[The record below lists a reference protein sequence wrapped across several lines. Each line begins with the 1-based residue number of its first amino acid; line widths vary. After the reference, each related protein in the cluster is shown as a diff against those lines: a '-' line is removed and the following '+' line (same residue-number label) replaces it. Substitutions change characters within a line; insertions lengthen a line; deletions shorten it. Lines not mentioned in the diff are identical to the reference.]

1 MIGNWVDIFKR
12 TIGLGVDGD
21 AYQRVFVV
29 NSTEQSRRTV
39 VTETN
44 YEMEAID
51 GAIIANSV
59 NPITITLVDSAL
71 FTGKTITVKRN
82 GSFNVT
88 ILPAMGQLVDEQSSL
103 TIEEN
108 LTSYDLLSDG
118 SKWVII

>member
-1 MIGNWVDIFKR
+1 MIGNWVDIFKK

-44 YEMEAID
+44 YEMKAID
-51 GAIIANSV
+51 GAVIANST
-59 NPITITLVDSAL
+59 NPISITLVDTAL
-71 FTGKTITVKRN
+71 FTGKTITIKRN
-82 GSFNVT
+82 GAFNVT
-88 ILPAMGQLVDEQSSL
+88 IIPVIGQLIDGESQL
-103 TIEEN
+103 IIEEN

>member
-44 YEMEAID
+44 YETEAID
-51 GAIIANSV
+51 GAIIAKSV
-59 NPITITLVDSAL
+59 NPITITLIDASL
-71 FTGKTITVKRN
+71 FTGKAITVKRN
-82 GSFNVT
+82 GAFNVT
-88 ILPAMGQLVDEQSSL
+88 ILPIMGQLVDEQSSL
-103 TIEEN
+103 IIEEN

>member
-1 MIGNWVDIFKR
+1 MIGNWVDIFKK

-44 YEMEAID
+44 YEMETID
-51 GAIIANSV
+51 GAIIANST
-59 NPITITLVDSAL
+59 NPIAITLVDAAL
-71 FTGKTITVKRN
+71 FTGKAITVKRN
-82 GSFNVT
+82 GVFNVS
-88 ILPAMGQLVDEQSSL
+88 ILPVVGQLIDGENALV
-103 TIEEN
+103 IEEN

>member
-1 MIGNWVDIFKR
+1 MIGNWVDIFKK
-12 TIGLGVDGD
+12 TIGLSVDGD

-39 VTETN
+39 VTESN

-51 GAIIANSV
+51 GAIIANST
-59 NPITITLVDSAL
+59 NSITITLVDASL
-71 FTGKTITVKRN
+71 FTGKVITIKRN
-82 GSFNVT
+82 GAFNVV
-88 ILPAMGQLVDEQSSL
+88 ILPIFGQLIDGESSL
-103 TIEEN
+103 IIDEN